1 MKRIMVLGP
10 TGAGKTSLLHALGI
24 KQGKVRKT
32 QTLNFE
38 SRSLDTPGE
47 YMDMPAMYH
56 VLICASAKASLI
68 LFLSDP
74 TRKCAFPDNFVNSL
88 RAPVIGIISKA
99 DITSPEEKETARA
112 SLTKA
117 GVKEFMQVSSVTGT
131 GIKELLERIDSIS
144 VPE

>member
-47 YMDMPAMYH
+47 Y
-56 VLICASAKASLI
+56 ICASAKASLI

-74 TRKCAFPDNFVNSL
+74 TRKCAFPDNFASSL

-99 DITSPEEKETARA
+99 DITSPEQKETARA